1 MTPQELTARAKTYV
15 DQALGR
21 LNEVESKAAVPE
33 AAQGEWVS
41 LRRNLESAQSDL
53 ATLTKGA

>member
-1 MTPQELTARAKTYV
+1 MTPQELTLRAKTYV

-21 LNEVESKAAVPE
+21 LNEVEAKGPIAE

-41 LRRNLESAQSDL
+41 LRRNLASAQSDL
-53 ATLTKGA
+53 ETLTKDG